1 MVVVVVV
8 ADEGA
13 GVRLTPAGSGCKD
26 PGVPEEEEM
35 REEEEED
42 DPLDGVPW
50 GS

>member
-1 MVVVVVV
+1 M
-8 ADEGA
+8 
-13 GVRLTPAGSGCKD
+13 RLTPAGSGCKD

>member
-1 MVVVVVV
+1 M
-8 ADEGA
+8 
-13 GVRLTPAGSGCKD
+13 RLTPAGSGCKD

-35 REEEEED
+35 REEEED

>member
-1 MVVVVVV
+1 
-8 ADEGA
+8 
-13 GVRLTPAGSGCKD
+13 VRLTPAGSGCKD